1 MQTLKHIFIGWLAT
15 FIAIAAQAQNEQDF
29 ASRFMSLYAHQ
40 STLQCTTVSPLMLER
55 MMQLPDVEE
64 NDHTRQVL
72 SQLKSIQMAN
82 NTLRTTPK
90 QTAVCAT
97 TRKIH
102 RGDGAFYEARPPL
115 QINQPHG

>member
-55 MMQLPDVEE
+55 MMQLLMWKKM
-64 NDHTRQVL
+64 T
-72 SQLKSIQMAN
+72 IQGKCF
-82 NTLRTTPK
+82 RS
-90 QTAVCAT
+90 
-97 TRKIH
+97 
-102 RGDGAFYEARPPL
+102 
-115 QINQPHG
+115 